1 MALDKYGTGD
11 DPYCY
16 PGSNVLK
23 NLLNIEDD
31 KELAVAEAELTELAV
46 EEIEFDTPPYNLDY
60 FQSLHWQLFVDIFEW
75 AGELRNIDMAKNS
88 TRFCSCQ
95 RIAPEANKLFQ
106 QLADEN
112 YLESYERGAFVAA
125 IAEFYIELNMVHPF
139 REGNGRAQ
147 RLLFEHIII
156 NAGFEFDLTGV
167 TQQEWVAANIA
178 GVSCDYEP
186 MKALFER
193 CVGAQLNNQ
202 SSI

>member
-1 MALDKYGTGD
+1 MVLDKYGTDD

-16 PGSNVLK
+16 PGSNVLQ

-31 KELAVAEAELTELAV
+31 DELAEAEAELTELAV
-46 EEIEFDTPPYNLDY
+46 EEIEFDSPPYDLNY
-60 FQSLHWQLFVDIFEW
+60 FQSLHRQVFADVFEW
-75 AGELRNIDMAKNS
+75 AGELRSIDMSKGT
-88 TRFCSCQ
+88 TRFCTCK

-106 QLADEN
+106 RLADEN
-112 YLESYERGAFVAA
+112 YFEGYEREAFVAA
-125 IAEFYIELNMVHPF
+125 IAAFYIELNMVHPF

-156 NAGFEFDLTGV
+156 NAGFEFDLEGI

-186 MKALFER
+186 ITALFDR
-193 CVGAQLNNQ
+193 CIGASLND
-202 SSI
+202 

>member
-16 PGSNVLK
+16 LGGSVLQ

-31 KELAVAEAELTELAV
+31 KELAKAEAELTALAV
-46 EEIEFDTPPYNLDY
+46 EEIEFNLPPYDLDY
-60 FQSLHWQLFVDIFEW
+60 LRSLHKQVFVDVYEW
-75 AGELRNIDMAKNS
+75 AGELRSIDMSKGT
-88 TRFCSCQ
+88 TRFCTCK
-95 RIAPEANKLFQ
+95 RIEPEADKLFQ
-106 QLADEN
+106 QLADGN
-112 YLESYERGAFVAA
+112 YYEDYDREAFVAA

-156 NAGFEFDLTGV
+156 NAGFEFDLEGI

-178 GVSCDYEP
+178 GVNCDYEP
-186 MKALFER
+186 MTALFDR
-193 CVGAQLNNQ
+193 SIGAPLNN
-202 SSI
+202 

>member
-16 PGSNVLK
+16 PGSNVLQ

-31 KELAVAEAELTELAV
+31 DELAEAEAELTELAV
-46 EEIEFDTPPYNLDY
+46 EEIEFNSPPYDLDY
-60 FQSLHWQLFVDIFEW
+60 FQSLHRQVFEDVFEW
-75 AGELRNIDMAKNS
+75 AGELRSIDMSKGT
-88 TRFCSCQ
+88 TRFCTCK

-106 QLADEN
+106 RLADEN
-112 YLESYERGAFVAA
+112 YFEGYEREAFVAA

-156 NAGFEFDLTGV
+156 NAGFEFDLEGIP
-167 TQQEWVAANIA
+167 QQEWVAANIA

-186 MKALFER
+186 ITALFDR
-193 CVGAQLNNQ
+193 CIGASLND
-202 SSI
+202 